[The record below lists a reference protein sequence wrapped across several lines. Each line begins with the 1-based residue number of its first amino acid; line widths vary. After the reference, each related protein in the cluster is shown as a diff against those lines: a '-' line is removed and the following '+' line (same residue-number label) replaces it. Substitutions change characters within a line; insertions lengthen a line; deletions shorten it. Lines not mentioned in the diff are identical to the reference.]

1 MEPRI
6 SEGWRNKETTSIDRN
21 LAASVIIQALT
32 DAHSNDEQVRQEAHD
47 FLFSDAVSHAIVRA
61 YWLNCAGV
69 RVNKLDS
76 IRGLSLEQIRRRME
90 DERNHQRR
98 AKYSERKR

>member
-6 SEGWRNKETTSIDRN
+6 SKGWRNKETSIDRN

-32 DAHSNDEQVRQEAHD
+32 DAHSHDEQVRKEARD
-47 FLFSDAVSHAIVRA
+47 FLFSEAVPHATVRA

-69 RVNKLDS
+69 SVNKLDS
-76 IRGLSLEQIRRRME
+76 IRGLSLEQIRARME
-90 DERNHQRR
+90 DERNQQRR